1 MAASMT
7 GQTGGG
13 QRRVA
18 FGIRDEPF
26 AWSPPVAWLW
36 LSGREQARARKKEM
50 VASTLG
56 RMVGLRSV
64 LTNLMKKCVALLSG
78 RGTGDAGP
86 VRLLFLVEESS
97 KLPRVIIR
105 PIGSVLSGGG
115 CC

>member
-1 MAASMT
+1 MHLASET
-7 GQTGGG
+7 NRSPG
-13 QRRVA
+13 RRPWPGSGCCVA
-18 FGIRDEPF
+18 E
-26 AWSPPVAWLW
+26 SEQE
-36 LSGREQARARKKEM
+36 RERKI
-50 VASTLG
+50 VASTSG
-56 RMVGLRSV
+56 RMVGLRSAL